1 MTMTKELVSRWFN
14 KLGPA
19 EQDLALLILNGMAY
33 TPRQTFDEV
42 MRGTPIGD
50 QLQNML
56 EMGKFG
62 TTYEEEQD
70 LIKARLNQ
78 TLSKKDPDK
87 PLFVALST
95 ISIQPKAFTPAQLL
109 QEISSGTPIGQQW
122 IKNEAA
128 YIRRILQVR

>member
-1 MTMTKELVSRWFN
+1 MSKDLVSRWFN

-33 TPRQTFDEV
+33 TPRQTYDEV
-42 MRGTPIGD
+42 LRGSPVGD
-50 QLQNML
+50 QLQRML

-70 LIKARLNQ
+70 LIKSRLNQ
-78 TLSKKDPDK
+78 SLSKKDPNK

-95 ISIQPKAFTPAQLL
+95 ISVQPKAFTPAQLL
-109 QEISSGTPIGQQW
+109 QEISAGTPIGQQW
-122 IKNEAA
+122 IKNEAD
-128 YIRRILQVR
+128 YMHRILQVR